1 MDYVNLGR
9 TGLKVSRLCFGCM
22 TYGLKSWRPWVL
34 TEEEG
39 RPFLDAALDAGI
51 NFFDTAD
58 QYSLGENEAILGRF
72 LYDRKAR
79 NRVVVATKLY
89 NPMSDDP
96 NDRGL
101 SRRHV
106 FQAVDASLKRLG
118 TDWIDL
124 YQLHR
129 WDYHTP
135 IEETIDALND
145 VVRAGKVRYLGGS
158 SMFAWQFM
166 KAIGLQRANGYAQFV
181 SMQPQLNLLYREEE
195 REMLP
200 LCRSEGIGVIP
211 WSPIARGRLAGAT
224 TTSRAAT
231 DDIAKRYYPGD
242 AQEVAIVDAVRAV
255 AERRGVN
262 PATLALAW
270 VLSRPGITAPIIG
283 ASKPGHF
290 TDAIAALSLQLDDEE
305 KSLLEAPY
313 RPRPVAGPL

>member
-1 MDYVNLGR
+1 MDYVNLGK

-39 RPFLDAALDAGI
+39 RPFFDAALDAGI

-72 LYDRKAR
+72 LHDRKAR
-79 NRVVVATKLY
+79 QRVVVATKLY
-89 NPMSDDP
+89 SPMSDDP

-106 FQAVDASLKRLG
+106 FQAVDNSLKRLG

-129 WDYHTP
+129 WDNQTP

-145 VVRAGKVRYLGGS
+145 VVRAGKVRYLGAS

-166 KAIGLQRANGYAQFV
+166 KAIGLQRAGGLAQFV

-211 WSPIARGRLAGAT
+211 WSPIARGRLAGAA
-224 TTSRAAT
+224 TTSRAET
-231 DDIAKRYYPGD
+231 DDIAKRLYPGD
-242 AQEVAIVDAVRAV
+242 AQEEAIVGAVRSV
-255 AERRGVN
+255 AEQRGVK
-262 PATLALAW
+262 PATVALAW
-270 VLSRPGITAPIIG
+270 VLSRPGVTAPIIG

-290 TDAIAALSLQLDDEE
+290 TDAMAALDVKLSAEE
-305 KSLLEAPY
+305 TALMEAPY
-313 RPRPVAGPL
+313 QPRRPHI